1 MAVRAYNAD
10 PTVATAMYGPIAAW
24 DVSGI
29 TDMSELFYN
38 LKDFNADISSSWN
51 TSGVTD
57 MSYMFCVRSACA
69 LPQAFSLPHPMH
81 TLLAPSSPPHV
92 RRALPAHTSCAAA
105 TPRRPAFRL
114 TPRPASY
121 ALLPT
126 WQSATAFNQP
136 LNFDTSSVTN
146 MEGMFRVRS
155 TRALCM
161 PPAPQPS
168 VGPSPCMPLA

>member
-57 MSYMFCVRSACA
+57 MSYMFR
-69 LPQAFSLPHPMH
+69 
-81 TLLAPSSPPHV
+81 
-92 RRALPAHTSCAAA
+92 
-105 TPRRPAFRL
+105 
-114 TPRPASY
+114 
-121 ALLPT
+121 
-126 WQSATAFNQP
+126 
-136 LNFDTSSVTN
+136 
-146 MEGMFRVRS
+146 
-155 TRALCM
+155 
-161 PPAPQPS
+161 
-168 VGPSPCMPLA
+168 